1 MKYTTD
7 AQKKVMLYSFIYQ
20 YWRIHGEMPT
30 VSQTRDRFKWRFDK
44 SNQIM
49 GELVKDGKIIVENVS
64 KSNFP
69 RYELRFPSHLTAVE
83 KRVPLSRSTVSCV
96 KTGDVFEADD
106 VFKSEDQQYR
116 TIYYEVVGVYPYCV
130 VARDIKTGIKRG
142 FPYGTLVMMGLEK
155 QRPELEALR
164 RVWNY

>member
-1 MKYTTD
+1 
-7 AQKKVMLYSFIYQ
+7 
-20 YWRIHGEMPT
+20 
-30 VSQTRDRFKWRFDK
+30 
-44 SNQIM
+44 M

-83 KRVPLSRSTVSCV
+83 KKVPLSRSTVSCV
-96 KTGDVFEADD
+96 KVGDKFD
-106 VFKSEDQQYR
+106 VEDKDEQR
-116 TIYYEVVGVYPYCV
+116 TIHYEVTGVYPYCI
-130 VARDIKTGIKRG
+130 VAQDIRTGIKRG